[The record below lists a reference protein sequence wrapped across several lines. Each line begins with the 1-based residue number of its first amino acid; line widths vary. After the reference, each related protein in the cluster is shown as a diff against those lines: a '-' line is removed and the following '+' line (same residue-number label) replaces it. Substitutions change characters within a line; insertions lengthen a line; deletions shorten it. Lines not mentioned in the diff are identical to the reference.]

1 MYLQD
6 NPYYVQVGVPD
17 KLMSGFKKRLNK
29 LDSEWRGKVYFLK
42 LQGVARGGKK
52 SYSYIVLSVPTYLEQ
67 KLGRLF
73 RIRRWLWAAV
83 HNTEFL

>member
-29 LDSEWRGKVYFLK
+29 LDPEWKRKVYSLK
-42 LQGVARGGKK
+42 MQGIVIGGKK
-52 SYSYIVLSVPTYLEQ
+52 SYSYTVLSVPMYLEQ
-67 KLGRLF
+67 KLSRLF
-73 RIRRWLWAAV
+73 RMRRWLWAAV